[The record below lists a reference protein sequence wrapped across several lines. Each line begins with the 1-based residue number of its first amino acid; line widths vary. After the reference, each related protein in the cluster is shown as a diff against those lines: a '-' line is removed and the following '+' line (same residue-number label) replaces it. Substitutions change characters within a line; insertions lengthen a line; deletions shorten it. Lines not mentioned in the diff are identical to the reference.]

1 MTQRL
6 QSRTWSW
13 LTKITGTAIVT
24 TVVIYCLAD
33 AYAALPRLVFG
44 IIATTYVLLIGTIL
58 LSTRQVRHLH
68 LAVMTWSACAKHAE
82 AECDRRQQELEQHS
96 KLKQE
101 LVKVKHITETSVLA
115 KGEFLAAMNHQIRT
129 PPK

>member
-24 TVVIYCLAD
+24 TVFIYCLAD

-44 IIATTYVLLIGTIL
+44 IIATTYVLLIGMIL

-68 LAVMTWSACAKHAE
+68 LAVDGLVNMRRLSVIAGNRNWSNIANSNK
-82 AECDRRQQELEQHS
+82 S
-96 KLKQE
+96 
-101 LVKVKHITETSVLA
+101 
-115 KGEFLAAMNHQIRT
+115 
-129 PPK
+129 

>member
-24 TVVIYCLAD
+24 TVFIYCLAD

-44 IIATTYVLLIGTIL
+44 IIATSHYVCAPNWQDIT
-58 LSTRQVRHLH
+58 LH
-68 LAVMTWSACAKHAE
+68 
-82 AECDRRQQELEQHS
+82 
-96 KLKQE
+96 
-101 LVKVKHITETSVLA
+101 
-115 KGEFLAAMNHQIRT
+115 T
-129 PPK
+129 PG

>member
-24 TVVIYCLAD
+24 TVFVYCLAD

-44 IIATTYVLLIGTIL
+44 IIATATTYVLLIGRIL

-68 LAVMTWSACAKHAE
+68 LAVDGLVNMRRLSVIAGNRNWSNIANSNK
-82 AECDRRQQELEQHS
+82 S
-96 KLKQE
+96 
-101 LVKVKHITETSVLA
+101 
-115 KGEFLAAMNHQIRT
+115 
-129 PPK
+129 

>member
-24 TVVIYCLAD
+24 TVFIYCLAD

-68 LAVMTWSACAKHAE
+68 LAVMTWSTCGG
-82 AECDRRQQELEQHS
+82 
-96 KLKQE
+96 
-101 LVKVKHITETSVLA
+101 LA
-115 KGEFLAAMNHQIRT
+115 
-129 PPK
+129 